1 MVCAAIMEKTM
12 NGKTKRNASDPAADD
27 DLSSQSLSASTVV
40 DVDDLIREYK
50 AYAKKSSEDVL
61 QLASTTLK
69 ADALDSRSERERFYA
84 EVKLDP
90 KGATARKL
98 RVIAGALPRF
108 QPFLAIMPNTWTTI
122 YELSKMSDEEFK
134 TVVESGVLHPFVTMV
149 EIDEARGRASTKPK
163 QQFILN
169 VDLYKIGT
177 PTRQAEFARRLEA
190 LVEEFGIKW
199 EPMAPEREKVL
210 SRILT
215 EADEQK
221 QAA

>member
-1 MVCAAIMEKTM
+1 MAAE
-12 NGKTKRNASDPAADD
+12 
-27 DLSSQSLSASTVV
+27 DLGRR
-40 DVDDLIREYK
+40 D
-50 AYAKKSSEDVL
+50 
-61 QLASTTLK
+61 
-69 ADALDSRSERERFYA
+69 RERFYA
-84 EVKLDP
+84 DVKLDP
-90 KGATARKL
+90 KGSTVRKL
-98 RVIAGALPRF
+98 MAIGQQLPRF
-108 QPFLAIMPNTWTTI
+108 QPYLNIIPNTWTTL
-122 YELSKMSDEEFK
+122 YELARLEDEEFK
-134 TVVESGVLHPFVTMV
+134 MVVDSGVLHPLVTLR
-149 EIDEARGRASTKPK
+149 EIDEVRGRPSTKPK
-163 QQFILN
+163 QQFIFN